1 MEVIRQWSSLFK
13 GQKPKK
19 SRWNSIHYPP
29 LKSFNMKV
37 NNDHYRHTNA
47 ERLHHQQTHYTRNA
61 KGILQ
66 EEQHHVEIWMY
77 AQGGR
82 KREMVSV
89 WGK

>member
-1 MEVIRQWSSLFK
+1 
-13 GQKPKK
+13 
-19 SRWNSIHYPP
+19 
-29 LKSFNMKV
+29 MKV
-37 NNDHYRHTNA
+37 NNDHYRHTKA
-47 ERLHHQQTHYTRNA
+47 ERLHQQQTHYTRNA

-66 EEQHHVEIWMY
+66 EEHHQMEIWMY

>member
-1 MEVIRQWSSLFK
+1 M
-13 GQKPKK
+13 
-19 SRWNSIHYPP
+19 
-29 LKSFNMKV
+29 
-37 NNDHYRHTNA
+37 NNVTYRHTNA